1 MYLGVKEPAII
12 KRASEHFN
20 FYAKYPVNYSWPDEI
35 SYQNPITGLNSD
47 TAGIWLKLQSGEKT
61 DNTASDDG
69 LKNLN
74 WSKIKTI
81 EIVYTDLAHLRLNWG
96 LSRPTRQALL
106 LSQMDVNPAES
117 NCERVNV
124 LLGCEHTKK
133 DENLMTCSL

>member
-12 KRASEHFN
+12 KRANEHFN

-47 TAGIWLKLQSGEKT
+47 TAGIWFKLQSGQKT

-81 EIVYTDLAHLRLNWG
+81 EIVYRKFSSSA
-96 LSRPTRQALL
+96 A
-106 LSQMDVNPAES
+106 
-117 NCERVNV
+117 
-124 LLGCEHTKK
+124 
-133 DENLMTCSL
+133 